1 MPKKEL
7 HLAPHPQAISELSL
21 RNSIQNVENTLRG
34 IDKDYWP
41 DDSRKIFSTKIN
53 EILDSNGKK
62 ITWND
67 IRECWETAEKNE
79 RPNELKINFFYAR
92 LYALSAREIIDN
104 SNNGSEL
111 AQTFIRRSIFHLGY
125 LEGYQALIDEAALL
139 LKGPLTGSKS
149 VQSIY
154 LNTEFHLVELL
165 SSPPKGGWSDEM
177 KAIEETESA
186 LEKFIL
192 DNKFGKVILDTEKF
206 ISKKLHEK
214 GIVLDAYNLHSKKNK
229 RRQNAK
235 ARKIPGS

>member
-7 HLAPHPQAISELSL
+7 YLAPHPQAISELSI
-21 RNSIQNVENTLRG
+21 RSSIQNVDIALRA

-41 DDSRKIFSTKIN
+41 HSSRKIFFTKIK
-53 EILDSNGKK
+53 EILNNDGRN

-67 IRECWETAEKNE
+67 IRECWGAAEENE

-104 SNNGSEL
+104 SIHDSEL

-139 LKGPLTGSKS
+139 LKGPLRGHKA
-149 VQSIY
+149 VQAIY
-154 LNTEFHLVELL
+154 SNTAQHLADLL
-165 SSPPKGGWSDEM
+165 SSPPKGGWTDVTQ
-177 KAIEETESA
+177 ATEVTSHA

-192 DNKFGKVILDTEKF
+192 DNNFGKVIEDTEEF
-206 ISKKLHEK
+206 ILKRLETKGAARDAYKLH
-214 GIVLDAYNLHSKKNK
+214 YKK
-229 RRQNAK
+229 
-235 ARKIPGS
+235 